1 MNLVP
6 IDVRS
11 VRLNHPLP
19 YHLVDKAGV
28 LLAKKGFVIETEKY
42 LVEIATRGS
51 GIYIDLA
58 NPDNQSPKEVQR
70 AFVDELQTMVRNE
83 RSLGEIAKARAP
95 MEAGRK
101 RSFPVSD
108 RVDWLDLQVQSN
120 SLLRGASAENF
131 EDRLDPIVSTL
142 LHQINR
148 NPDGTLFALIYL
160 SGSETRMY
168 SATHSMLVGV
178 MCVLAAKEVLEWSTE
193 EIELLLQAAL
203 TMNIGM
209 TALQD
214 KLAVQKAP
222 LDVHQRAEIKTHT
235 EKSVEILESMGVH
248 DPVWLAAVR
257 NHHAQIPGKLAERK
271 PADRFARLIQR
282 ADAFAARLAPR
293 ISRTPTTAAA
303 AMKNCYF
310 DETGSVDEAGA
321 ALIKAVGVYQPG
333 SFVRLVTGEI
343 AAVVQRGANT
353 SSPKVAVVL
362 NKSGIPTAE
371 PAMRDTAIKA
381 YAVAASVAQREVK
394 VNLNLERMLALTQ
407 TNPL

>member
-6 IDVRS
+6 INVQS

-19 YHLVDKAGV
+19 YHLVDKVGV

-42 LVEIATRGS
+42 LVEIANRGG

-58 NPDNQSPKEVQR
+58 NPENQSPKDVQR

-95 MEAGRK
+95 VEGSLK
-101 RSFPVSD
+101 RRIPVSD

-120 SLLRGASAENF
+120 SLLRGASPENF
-131 EDRLDPIVSTL
+131 DERLDPIVSTL

-178 MCVLAAKEVLEWSTE
+178 MCVLAAKEVLEWSAE

-214 KLAVQKAP
+214 KLAMQKAP
-222 LDVHQRAEIKTHT
+222 PDVYQRAEINAHT
-235 EKSVEILESMGVH
+235 EKSVEILESMGVR
-248 DPVWLAAVR
+248 DPVWLTAVR
-257 NHHAQIPGKLAERK
+257 NHHAQIPGKLAERNT
-271 PADRFARLIQR
+271 ADRFARLIQR
-282 ADAFAARLAPR
+282 ADAFAARMAPR
-293 ISRTPTTAAA
+293 VSRTPTTAAM
-303 AMKNCYF
+303 AMKTCYF
-310 DETGSVDEAGA
+310 DEVGGVDEAGA

-371 PAMRDTAIKA
+371 PAMRDTAVKA
-381 YAVAASVAQREVK
+381 YAVAASIPQREVK

-407 TNPL
+407 TNPV

>member
-6 IDVRS
+6 INVQS

-58 NPDNQSPKEVQR
+58 NPENQSPKDVQR

-83 RSLGEIAKARAP
+83 RSLGEIANARAP
-95 MEAGRK
+95 IEGNVK
-101 RSFPVSD
+101 RRAPVSD

-120 SLLRGASAENF
+120 SLLRDASPENF
-131 EDRLDPIVSTL
+131 EERLESVVCTL
-142 LHQINR
+142 LHQIHR
-148 NPDGTLFALIYL
+148 NPDGTLFGLIYL
-160 SGSETRMY
+160 SGSELRSY

-178 MCVLAAKEVLEWSTE
+178 MCVLAAKEVLAWSAE
-193 EIELLLQAAL
+193 EIELLLRAAL

-214 KLAVQKAP
+214 RLATQKAAP
-222 LDVHQRAEIKTHT
+222 DTQQRAEINGHAQ
-235 EKSVEILESMGVH
+235 KSVEILESMGVH
-248 DPVWLAAVR
+248 DPVWLTTVR
-257 NHHAQIPGKLAERK
+257 NHHAQIPGKLADRNT
-271 PADRFARLIQR
+271 ADRFARLIQR
-282 ADAFAARLAPR
+282 ADAFAARLSPR
-293 ISRTPTTAAA
+293 ASRTPTTAAM
-303 AMKNCYF
+303 AMKTCYF
-310 DETGSVDEAGA
+310 DELGKVDEAGA

-333 SFVRLVTGEI
+333 SFVKLVTGEV
-343 AAVVQRGANT
+343 AAVVRRGANT

-362 NKSGIPTAE
+362 NRDGIPTAE
-371 PAMRDTAIKA
+371 PAMRDTAVKA
-381 YAVAASVAQREVK
+381 YAIAASIPQRDVK
-394 VNLNLERMLALTQ
+394 VNLNLERMMALTQ
-407 TNPL
+407 SNPL

>member
-19 YHLVDKAGV
+19 YYLVDKAGV
-28 LLAKKGFVIETEKY
+28 LLAKKGFVIETEKH
-42 LVEIATRGS
+42 LVEIATRGG

-58 NPDNQSPKEVQR
+58 NPENQSPKEVQR
-70 AFVDELQTMVRNE
+70 AFVDELQTMVRNQ

-95 MEAGRK
+95 TEGGSKRK
-101 RSFPVSD
+101 LPVSD

-120 SLLRGASAENF
+120 SLLRAASAENF
-131 EDRLDPIVSTL
+131 EDRLEHIVSTL

-148 NPDGTLFALIYL
+148 NPDGALFALIYL

-168 SATHSMLVGV
+168 SATHSVLVGV
-178 MCVLAAKEVLEWSTE
+178 MCVLAAKEVLEWSAE

-214 KLAVQKAP
+214 KLATQKSP
-222 LDVHQRAEIKTHT
+222 PDIHQRAEIDAHA
-235 EKSVEILESMGVH
+235 EKSVEILESMGVN

-257 NHHAQIPGKLAERK
+257 NHHAQIPGKLAQRD

-293 ISRTPTTAAA
+293 ISRTPAAA
-303 AMKNCYF
+303 AMAMKTCYF

-343 AAVVQRGANT
+343 GAVVQRGANT

-362 NKSGIPTAE
+362 NKNGIPTAE
-371 PAMRDTAIKA
+371 PAMRDTAIKT
-381 YAVAASVAQREVK
+381 YAVAASIAQRQVK

-407 TNPL
+407 TN